1 VFVFERKKKVDDIEE
16 KVR

>member
-1 VFVFERKKKVDDIEE
+1 MRKKKVDDIEE